1 MASGPEPAGA
11 VAAEE
16 DEVAGAAVVAAGA
29 ADVAA
34 GAAEVVA
41 AVLAGA
47 VDVLVEDE
55 LLLRATTIIA
65 SNTTAAITAI
75 TTRED
80 ERCVFVLPDL
90 LEEDFG
96 GVAAAVVRGSGV
108 EETDVRL
115 PESGTSGITIR
126 AAERLATFFEERFAV
141 FLDADFFAVFFTARL
156 AVFLGADFFAVF
168 FTARLA
174 EVFLAADFF
183 AVFLAVFFTAT
194 FVSPCW
200 FDIKI
205 SWHLHTN
212 YCANSTPD
220 EASGKKGSAKITRA
234 VQANLA

>member
-156 AVFLGADFFAVF
+156 A
-168 FTARLA
+168 

-205 SWHLHTN
+205 S
-212 YCANSTPD
+212 
-220 EASGKKGSAKITRA
+220 
-234 VQANLA
+234 